1 MGLLAQHGARCLVA
15 GLVFF
20 FVAGLGICW
29 GVDETSPGAAEQQ
42 AIIDK
47 ADQAEVE
54 ADQAEAE
61 ADQAEAEQAAT
72 EAEQAAA
79 EADQAGAEAD
89 QAEAEAGAEQVATE
103 AERAEAEAEAE
114 AERAEAEAEAAAEQ
128 AEAEAEAEAERAEA
142 ESEAAAEQ
150 AEAEAEAKAEQA
162 EVEAEAEAEQASKAK
177 TIGLLVWG
185 GQYDFNADFAREG
198 GNNDRVGSVFGQLRH
213 ERERFL
219 GQVSY
224 YKNLNYVTTGNDLD
238 LVIVQPGIKFKP
250 SSTTTL
256 YPSFKFDATW
266 LNRHENSFYQSYGVN
281 IDAKFDEQL
290 LTNLNLDIAFRDFD
304 SRDDTNGEDGLIV
317 NFSGSLDKTDLLVE
331 GASLTLKPYILSNLA
346 YTISADAEPAGE
358 KGKYLEAGASASY
371 NVPITEKFS
380 VEPKAG
386 YSRRAYKI
394 LAGMNKD
401 YHNVTYGLGVSID
414 EFIFSNQTLS
424 MSWDHEENF
433 SSVDDDDYTNDA
445 ISMDI
450 LWLFF

>member
-1 MGLLAQHGARCLVA
+1 MVDMGALGQRCTRSLVTGLVA
-15 GLVFF
+15 FF
-20 FVAGLGICW
+20 IAGAGICW
-29 GVDETSPGAAEQQ
+29 GADETSPGAAEQQ
-42 AIIDK
+42 AISDK
-47 ADQAEVE
+47 AE
-54 ADQAEAE
+54 QAEAE
-61 ADQAEAEQAAT
+61 AEQAEAEAEQAAT
-72 EAEQAAA
+72 EAEQA
-79 EADQAGAEAD
+79 
-89 QAEAEAGAEQVATE
+89 
-103 AERAEAEAEAE
+103 
-114 AERAEAEAEAAAEQ
+114 
-128 AEAEAEAEAERAEA
+128 
-142 ESEAAAEQ
+142 
-150 AEAEAEAKAEQA
+150 
-162 EVEAEAEAEQASKAK
+162 EAEAEQAATEAEQAEGEAEQAEGEAETELAEGEAETELASKTK

-213 ERERFL
+213 ERERFV

-224 YKNLNYVTTGNDLD
+224 YKNLNYQTSGNDLD

-256 YPSFKFDATW
+256 LPSLKFDATW
-266 LNRHENSFYQSYGVN
+266 LNRHENSFYQSYGIN

-304 SRDDTNGEDGLIV
+304 SRDDTNGEDGVIV

-358 KGKYLEAGASASY
+358 KGKYLEAGANASY
-371 NVPITEKFS
+371 SVPVIERFS

-386 YSRRAYKI
+386 YSRRSYKI

-445 ISMDI
+445 ISMDV

>member
-1 MGLLAQHGARCLVA
+1 MGTLGQRCTRSLVTGLVA
-15 GLVFF
+15 FF
-20 FVAGLGICW
+20 IAGAGICW
-29 GVDETSPGAAEQQ
+29 GADETSPGAAEQQ
-42 AIIDK
+42 AMSDK
-47 ADQAEVE
+47 AEQAATEAEQAE
-54 ADQAEAE
+54 
-61 ADQAEAEQAAT
+61 AEAEQAAT
-72 EAEQAAA
+72 EAEQA
-79 EADQAGAEAD
+79 EGE
-89 QAEAEAGAEQVATE
+89 
-103 AERAEAEAEAE
+103 
-114 AERAEAEAEAAAEQ
+114 AEQ
-128 AEAEAEAEAERAEA
+128 AEGEAETEL
-142 ESEAAAEQ
+142 
-150 AEAEAEAKAEQA
+150 
-162 EVEAEAEAEQASKAK
+162 ASKTK

-213 ERERFL
+213 ERERFV

-224 YKNLNYVTTGNDLD
+224 YKNLNYQTSGNDLD

-256 YPSFKFDATW
+256 LPSLKFDATW
-266 LNRHENSFYQSYGVN
+266 LNRHENSFYQSYGIN

-304 SRDDTNGEDGLIV
+304 SRDDTNGEDGVIV
-317 NFSGSLDKTDLLVE
+317 NFSGTLGKTDLLVE

-371 NVPITEKFS
+371 SVPITEKFS

-401 YHNVTYGLGVSID
+401 YHNVTYGLSASID

-424 MSWDHEENF
+424 MSWEHEENF

>member
-1 MGLLAQHGARCLVA
+1 MGALGQRCTRSLVTGLVA
-15 GLVFF
+15 FF
-20 FVAGLGICW
+20 IAGAGICW
-29 GVDETSPGAAEQQ
+29 GADETSPGAAEQQ
-42 AIIDK
+42 AINDK
-47 ADQAEVE
+47 AEQAE
-54 ADQAEAE
+54 
-61 ADQAEAEQAAT
+61 AEAEQAAT
-72 EAEQAAA
+72 EAEQAAT
-79 EADQAGAEAD
+79 
-89 QAEAEAGAEQVATE
+89 EAEQAATE
-103 AERAEAEAEAE
+103 AE
-114 AERAEAEAEAAAEQ
+114 AEQ
-128 AEAEAEAEAERAEA
+128 AAT
-142 ESEAAAEQ
+142 
-150 AEAEAEAKAEQA
+150 
-162 EVEAEAEAEQASKAK
+162 EAEAEAEQAATEAEAEQAAIEAEAEAEQAEGGPAPKSK

-213 ERERFL
+213 ERERFV

-224 YKNLNYVTTGNDLD
+224 YKNLNYQTSGNDLD

-256 YPSFKFDATW
+256 LPSLKFDATW
-266 LNRHENSFYQSYGVN
+266 LNRHENSFYQSYGIN

-304 SRDDTNGEDGLIV
+304 SRDDTNGEDGVIV

-371 NVPITEKFS
+371 SVPITEKFS

-401 YHNVTYGLGVSID
+401 YHNVTYGLSASID
-414 EFIFSNQTLS
+414 EFIFSNQTLT

-433 SSVDDDDYTNDA
+433 SNVDDDDYTNDA

>member
-1 MGLLAQHGARCLVA
+1 MGALGQRCTRSLVTGLVA
-15 GLVFF
+15 FF
-20 FVAGLGICW
+20 IAGAGICW
-29 GVDETSPGAAEQQ
+29 GADETSPGAAEQQ
-42 AIIDK
+42 AINDK
-47 ADQAEVE
+47 AEQAE
-54 ADQAEAE
+54 
-61 ADQAEAEQAAT
+61 AEAEQAAT
-72 EAEQAAA
+72 EAEQAA
-79 EADQAGAEAD
+79 
-89 QAEAEAGAEQVATE
+89 TE
-103 AERAEAEAEAE
+103 
-114 AERAEAEAEAAAEQ
+114 AEQ
-128 AEAEAEAEAERAEA
+128 AEGE
-142 ESEAAAEQ
+142 AEQ
-150 AEAEAEAKAEQA
+150 AEGEAETELAEG
-162 EVEAEAEAEQASKAK
+162 EAETELASKTK

-213 ERERFL
+213 ERERFV

-256 YPSFKFDATW
+256 LPSLKFDATW
-266 LNRHENSFYQSYGVN
+266 LNRHENSFYRSYGIN

-290 LTNLNLDIAFRDFD
+290 LTDLNLDIAFRDFD
-304 SRDDTNGEDGLIV
+304 SRDDTNGEDGVIV
-317 NFSGSLDKTDLLVE
+317 NFSGTLDKTDLLVE

-371 NVPITEKFS
+371 SVPITEKFS

-401 YHNVTYGLGVSID
+401 YHNVTYGLSASID
-414 EFIFSNQTLS
+414 EFIFSNQTLT

>member
-1 MGLLAQHGARCLVA
+1 MGALGQRCTRSLVTGLVA
-15 GLVFF
+15 FF
-20 FVAGLGICW
+20 IAGAGICW
-29 GVDETSPGAAEQQ
+29 GGDGTSPG
-42 AIIDK
+42 
-47 ADQAEVE
+47 
-54 ADQAEAE
+54 AE
-61 ADQAEAEQAAT
+61 ADQAEAEQAAA

-79 EADQAGAEAD
+79 EAE
-89 QAEAEAGAEQVATE
+89 QAEAEAGAGQVATE
-103 AERAEAEAEAE
+103 AERAEAEV
-114 AERAEAEAEAAAEQ
+114 
-128 AEAEAEAEAERAEA
+128 
-142 ESEAAAEQ
+142 EAAAEQ

-162 EVEAEAEAEQASKAK
+162 EAEAEAKAEQAEAEAEAAAEQAEAEAKAEQAEAEAEPASKAK

-213 ERERFL
+213 ERERFV

-224 YKNLNYVTTGNDLD
+224 YKNLNYQTSGNDLD

-256 YPSFKFDATW
+256 LPSLKFDATW
-266 LNRHENSFYQSYGVN
+266 LNRHENSFYQSYGIN

-304 SRDDTNGEDGLIV
+304 SRDDTNGEDGVIV
-317 NFSGSLDKTDLLVE
+317 NFSGTLDKTDLLVE

-371 NVPITEKFS
+371 SVPITEKFS

-401 YHNVTYGLGVSID
+401 YHNVTYGLSASID
-414 EFIFSNQTLS
+414 EFIFSNQTLT

>member
-1 MGLLAQHGARCLVA
+1 MRLLGHHGTRGLVA
-15 GLVFF
+15 GLAIF

-29 GVDETSPGAAEQQ
+29 GGDDTSSEATEQQ

-47 ADQAEVE
+47 AE
-54 ADQAEAE
+54 QAEAE
-61 ADQAEAEQAAT
+61 AEQAEAEQAATEAGQAEAEAEQAAT
-72 EAEQAAA
+72 EAEQAAT
-79 EADQAGAEAD
+79 
-89 QAEAEAGAEQVATE
+89 EAEQAATE
-103 AERAEAEAEAE
+103 AEAEQAATEAEAEQ
-114 AERAEAEAEAAAEQ
+114 AAI
-128 AEAEAEAEAERAEA
+128 
-142 ESEAAAEQ
+142 
-150 AEAEAEAKAEQA
+150 
-162 EVEAEAEAEQASKAK
+162 EAEAEAEQAEGGPAPKSK

-213 ERERFL
+213 ERGRFV

-224 YKNLNYVTTGNDLD
+224 YKNLNRVTTGNDLD
-238 LVIVQPGIKFKP
+238 LVIVQPGVKFEP

-256 YPSFKFDATW
+256 LPSLKFDATW
-266 LNRHENSFYQSYGVN
+266 LNRHENSFYRSYGIN

-290 LTNLNLDIAFRDFD
+290 LTDLNLDIAFRDFD
-304 SRDDTNGEDGLIV
+304 SRDDTNGEDGVIV
-317 NFSGSLDKTDLLVE
+317 NFSGTLDKTDLLVE

-371 NVPITEKFS
+371 SVPITEKFS

-401 YHNVTYGLGVSID
+401 YHNVTYGLSASID
-414 EFIFSNQTLS
+414 EFIFSNQTLT

-433 SSVDDDDYTNDA
+433 SNVDDDDYTNDA

>member
-1 MGLLAQHGARCLVA
+1 MVDMGTLGQRCTRSLVTGLVA
-15 GLVFF
+15 FF
-20 FVAGLGICW
+20 IAGAGICW
-29 GVDETSPGAAEQQ
+29 GADETSPGAAEQQ
-42 AIIDK
+42 AINDK
-47 ADQAEVE
+47 AEQAE
-54 ADQAEAE
+54 
-61 ADQAEAEQAAT
+61 AEAEQAAT
-72 EAEQAAA
+72 EAEQA
-79 EADQAGAEAD
+79 EGE
-89 QAEAEAGAEQVATE
+89 
-103 AERAEAEAEAE
+103 
-114 AERAEAEAEAAAEQ
+114 AEQ
-128 AEAEAEAEAERAEA
+128 AEGEAETELAEGEAETEL
-142 ESEAAAEQ
+142 
-150 AEAEAEAKAEQA
+150 
-162 EVEAEAEAEQASKAK
+162 ASKTK

-213 ERERFL
+213 ERERFV

-256 YPSFKFDATW
+256 LPSLKFDATW
-266 LNRHENSFYQSYGVN
+266 LNRHENSFYQSYGIN

-304 SRDDTNGEDGLIV
+304 SRDDTNGEDGVIV
-317 NFSGSLDKTDLLVE
+317 NFSGTLGKTDLLVE

-371 NVPITEKFS
+371 SVPITEKFS

-433 SSVDDDDYTNDA
+433 SSVDDDDYTNDS

>member
-1 MGLLAQHGARCLVA
+1 MRLLGHHGTRGLVA
-15 GLVFF
+15 GLAIF

-29 GVDETSPGAAEQQ
+29 GGDDTSSEATEQQ

-47 ADQAEVE
+47 AE
-54 ADQAEAE
+54 
-61 ADQAEAEQAAT
+61 QAEAEQAAT
-72 EAEQAAA
+72 EAE
-79 EADQAGAEAD
+79 
-89 QAEAEAGAEQVATE
+89 
-103 AERAEAEAEAE
+103 
-114 AERAEAEAEAAAEQ
+114 
-128 AEAEAEAEAERAEA
+128 
-142 ESEAAAEQ
+142 
-150 AEAEAEAKAEQA
+150 
-162 EVEAEAEAEQASKAK
+162 AEAEAEQAEGGPAPKSK

-213 ERERFL
+213 ERGRFV

-224 YKNLNYVTTGNDLD
+224 YKNLNRVTTGNDLD
-238 LVIVQPGIKFKP
+238 LVIVQPGVKFEP

-256 YPSFKFDATW
+256 LPSLKFDATW
-266 LNRHENSFYQSYGVN
+266 LNRHENSFYRSYGIN

-290 LTNLNLDIAFRDFD
+290 LTDLNLDIAFRDFD
-304 SRDDTNGEDGLIV
+304 SRDDTNGEDGVIV
-317 NFSGSLDKTDLLVE
+317 NFSGTLDKTDLLVE

-358 KGKYLEAGASASY
+358 KGKYLEAGANASY
-371 NVPITEKFS
+371 SVPVIARFS

-386 YSRRAYKI
+386 YSRRSYKI

-401 YHNVTYGLGVSID
+401 YHNVTYGLSASID
-414 EFIFSNQTLS
+414 EFIFSNQTLT

>member
-1 MGLLAQHGARCLVA
+1 MGLLGQHGARCLVA
-15 GLVFF
+15 GLAIF

-29 GVDETSPGAAEQQ
+29 GVDETSPEAAEQQ

-47 ADQAEVE
+47 AEQAEAE
-54 ADQAEAE
+54 ADQAGAE

-79 EADQAGAEAD
+79 EADQA
-89 QAEAEAGAEQVATE
+89 
-103 AERAEAEAEAE
+103 EAEAEAK
-114 AERAEAEAEAAAEQ
+114 AEQ
-128 AEAEAEAEAERAEA
+128 AEAEAEAEAERV
-142 ESEAAAEQ
+142 
-150 AEAEAEAKAEQA
+150 EAEAKAEP
-162 EVEAEAEAEQASKAK
+162 VSKAK

-213 ERERFL
+213 ERERFV

-224 YKNLNYVTTGNDLD
+224 YKNLNRVTSGNDLD

-304 SRDDTNGEDGLIV
+304 SRDDTNGEDGFIV

-371 NVPITEKFS
+371 SVPITEKFS

-424 MSWDHEENF
+424 MSWD
-433 SSVDDDDYTNDA
+433 
-445 ISMDI
+445 
-450 LWLFF
+450 

>member
-1 MGLLAQHGARCLVA
+1 MDINNACLLLRQALHTLAAYREELFVDMGLLGQHGARCLVA
-15 GLVFF
+15 GLAIF

-47 ADQAEVE
+47 AE
-54 ADQAEAE
+54 QAEAE
-61 ADQAEAEQAAT
+61 AEQAEAEAEQAAT
-72 EAEQAAA
+72 EAEQA
-79 EADQAGAEAD
+79 EGE
-89 QAEAEAGAEQVATE
+89 
-103 AERAEAEAEAE
+103 
-114 AERAEAEAEAAAEQ
+114 AEQ
-128 AEAEAEAEAERAEA
+128 AEGEAETELAEGEAETEL
-142 ESEAAAEQ
+142 
-150 AEAEAEAKAEQA
+150 
-162 EVEAEAEAEQASKAK
+162 ASKTK

-380 VEPKAG
+380 VEPMAG